1 MPLFRLCQRCK
12 LVALFPLLPLTHAW
26 QAHDVDN
33 DDGEPHGRRVSL
45 PSRCLRGEVIF
56 GRPQVAVDEVVDL
69 CNE

>member
-1 MPLFRLCQRCK
+1 
-12 LVALFPLLPLTHAW
+12 LVSTLFPLLVPFTDTW
-26 QAHDVDN
+26 QAHRIGSRLDVDN
-33 DDGEPHGRRVSL
+33 DDASHGRRVSL